1 MNVSGAPDELPIGT
15 RPIARISVAGVRA
28 NPGRFASLT
37 FAVFIGVLFIAATLT
52 ITDTVQAG
60 FRSLF
65 SNAYRSVS
73 VVVREQSDVVRQNQ
87 TFRGRIDAKL
97 TATAQSAPN
106 VEAAEPRVFGYA
118 YVVSALGKVP
128 ENITSDTA
136 GSPIAENWIGDESL
150 NPYTLVEGTKPSKP
164 GEVVIDRGT
173 ARSLEI
179 AVGESVS
186 VISKDGATPGRVVG
200 VVRFGSVDSPGAVP
214 VVLFTLDDAQEMLGE
229 SGRIDAVLIRAKSGV
244 GDQALATSLQKLLP
258 KGVEA
263 VTGKTVTKESE
274 NQVANG
280 LRFIT
285 AFLLIFA
292 VLSLIVGAFIIANT
306 FAISI
311 SQRTRELALLRAIG
325 ASRGQ
330 IGRMMLGEALTM
342 AIVGSV
348 LGLLGG
354 IALAAGLK
362 SILRATGVDLPPSPV
377 VVRPVTIAWSL
388 GIGLMVTIGA
398 AATPAWRAARISP
411 VAAMRDSEFEP
422 PPLVRRTVLGLAVT
436 IIGALIM
443 RSGANLPSLPRTGQG
458 AALLLVG
465 SILLAPAFGTLLRAL
480 ISPVRRIFGTT
491 SGLAVRNTTRNP
503 RRTASTALALSLG
516 SAVACFAVILN
527 ASLQASLSTAVGGG
541 LRGDL
546 VVRSGAFGNGGLPIS
561 LADSIGK
568 LPTVEAAS
576 GLRYG
581 FATVD
586 GPKRKAKR
594 PSAVSRSGGRPIAS
608 LNPKSADRLLD
619 FGREKGTFADLG
631 TKAASAAAADVAGGG
646 GGGTEAPS
654 NIALS
659 RRELDDHGW
668 KVGDTI
674 KLTFPGK
681 PGVPFRIS
689 TVYTQGIAFDFA
701 IANED
706 YERYV
711 PDVFD
716 FVVYV
721 AAKPGVSIDALR
733 NELVS
738 LAKDYPT
745 AKIEDPKQYVA
756 RLTGS
761 LDQLLS
767 LILGL
772 LVLVVVVAVLGIAI
786 TLSLSVVERVR
797 EIGLLRTLGMQRSQ
811 VRSMLRSEAILISL
825 FAVTI
830 GVVLGTVVSQ
840 SLLKALRDEGLSKFV
855 FPPVGVA
862 SLALLA
868 AVAGLIASLAPGRR
882 AANLPMLSAL
892 SGLHE
897 APAGPI
903 VASVSGSRFKR
914 AVRIGMVGALIAAV
928 AGFAAG
934 RATAPQASKPDPSGT
949 KLNASNTTITSGSLD
964 AQAGAGALT
973 GIAKQPGNNASDAA
987 AATLA
992 ATGAGTAAVLD
1003 TPDGLVGGTGTDALE
1018 VSNLPY
1024 KVPATPGDAEPGRL
1038 LSAASITAPTGLKAW
1053 RVLYD
1058 STIRDGQPTIV
1069 SGLVFA
1075 PDRPAP
1081 QGGWPVVSFAHPTT
1095 GIADRCAPSR
1105 NVGILENTVATLVGQ
1120 LNMVAVASDYP
1131 GLGTSGTHPFLD
1143 GISAGRSVLDI
1154 ATAASSIDGLK
1165 LAPATILWGHSQGG
1179 HAALWAGSQAPTYA
1193 PSLEIRGVL
1202 AGAPPSQLRTLVD
1215 GLEKTPDRGYASLI
1229 AKGLQSVNPS
1239 LQLDDVLS
1247 ARGIELTKQL
1257 DEKCSSEVNESAQ
1270 RDTVRAAEPLPAA
1283 WLEALDADEPGRRKI
1298 NAPILLIHG
1307 EADELVPVSSSKTL
1321 QDQLVALGSSVE
1333 RKTYPGAGHADVVL
1347 TSLTDS
1353 IAWIAKQSATPGA
1366 TEEPVAAVKDANT
1379 GGGNAVASKQ
1389 WPGAS
1394 GLLKAALDR
1403 GQKKPL
1409 VIAHAGGDLE
1419 APHSTL
1425 YAFKRAVDLGA
1436 DVLELDVRLAK
1447 DGVVIVQHDP
1457 LLDRTAGENGPAV
1470 DRTAAELAKIDNAHW
1485 FTGGCWDCRTSGKT
1499 PPLRGVRTGKVKPPA
1514 GYKPEDF
1521 GIATLQEVLTQF
1533 PNQVI
1538 DVEIKTDGP
1547 DGGKEVATALA
1558 KLLMADPKPD
1568 RFIVVS
1574 FDDSALVTFRKAAP
1588 SIATS
1593 PGIDEITKY
1602 VLAGLPLAATPVLQI
1617 PPDAQG
1623 LKLLTPELQARAKTE
1638 GIALWVWPIDPAT
1651 DTKDDYNEILAFEPN
1666 GIIVGRPADFVEVLK
1681 ARKP

>member
-1 MNVSGAPDELPIGT
+1 VSR
-15 RPIARISVAGVRA
+15 RPIARISIAGVRA
-28 NPGRFASLT
+28 NAGRFASLT

-52 ITDTVQAG
+52 ITDTVKAG
-60 FRSLF
+60 FGSLF

-97 TATAQSAPN
+97 ATTARLAPGVAAAQ
-106 VEAAEPRVFGYA
+106 PRISGYA
-118 YVVSALGKVP
+118 YVVSALGEAP
-128 ENITSDTA
+128 ENISSDTSGA
-136 GSPIAENWIGDESL
+136 PIAENWIDDASL
-150 NPYTLVEGTKPSKP
+150 NPYSLVEGKKPTQS
-164 GEVVIDRGT
+164 GDVVIDRGT
-173 ARSLEI
+173 AKSSAI
-179 AVGESVS
+179 SVGENIS

-200 VVRFGSVDSPGAVP
+200 IVRFGSVDSPGAVP
-214 VVLFTLDDAQEMLGE
+214 VVLFPLGDAQKLLGE
-229 SGRIDAVLIRAKSGV
+229 AGRIDAVLLRAKPGV
-244 GDQALATSLQKLLP
+244 SDKTLASAVQKLLP
-258 KGVEA
+258 KGIEA
-263 VTGKTVTKESE
+263 VTGKAVTKESE

-330 IGRMMLGEALTM
+330 IGRMMLGEALVM
-342 AIVGSV
+342 SVVGSV
-348 LGLLGG
+348 TGLLGG

-377 VVRPVTIAWSL
+377 VVRPATVAWIS
-388 GIGLMVTIGA
+388 A
-398 AATPAWRAARISP
+398 PAWRAARISP

-422 PPLVRRTVLGLAVT
+422 PPLLRRTLFGFVVT
-436 IIGALIM
+436 VAGALIM

-458 AALLLVG
+458 AALLLIG
-465 SILLAPAFGTLLRAL
+465 SILLAPAFGTLLRVL
-480 ISPVRRIFGTT
+480 ISPVRKIFGTT

-546 VVRSGAFGNGGLPIS
+546 VVRSGAFGNGGLPAS
-561 LADSIGK
+561 LASSIAK

-581 FATVD
+581 FATVE
-586 GPKRKAKR
+586 GPKRKPKR

-608 LNPKSADRLLD
+608 FDPKSADRLLD
-619 FGREKGTFADLG
+619 FGNEKGTFADLATHSAG
-631 TKAASAAAADVAGGG
+631 T
-646 GGGTEAPS
+646 PS

-659 RRELDDHGW
+659 RREVDDHGW

-674 KLTFPGK
+674 MLTFPGK
-681 PGVPFRIS
+681 PAAPFRIS
-689 TVYTQGIAFDFA
+689 TVYSQGIAFDFA

-721 AAKPGVSIDALR
+721 AAKPGVAIDSLR
-733 NELVS
+733 TQIGELTTP
-738 LAKDYPT
+738 YPT

-797 EIGLLRTLGMQRSQ
+797 ETGLLRTLGMQRSQ
-811 VRSMLRSEAILISL
+811 IRSMLRSEAILISL

-830 GVVLGTVVSQ
+830 GVLLGTAVSR
-840 SLLKALRDEGLSKFV
+840 SLLEALRDEGLSKFV

-868 AVAGLIASLAPGRR
+868 AIAGLIASLAPARR
-882 AANLPMLSAL
+882 AARLPMLSAL

-897 APAGPI
+897 SPTNAIQAP
-903 VASVSGSRFKR
+903 VSHRRFQTTIR
-914 AVRIGMVGALIAAV
+914 LGLIGALV
-928 AGFAAG
+928 AGIGGFALG
-934 RATAPQASKPDPSGT
+934 RNSAPQAVSERPREMVASKP
-949 KLNASNTTITSGSLD
+949 SNGTSG
-964 AQAGAGALT
+964 AP
-973 GIAKQPGNNASDAA
+973 QPSAPSSSADQE
-987 AATLA
+987 T
-992 ATGAGTAAVLD
+992 TTV
-1003 TPDGLVGGTGTDALE
+1003 DGLVGGTGPDAKT
-1018 VSNLPY
+1018 VSNAPY
-1024 KVPATPGDAEPGRL
+1024 AVPPTPQGDDQQKPGHL
-1038 LSAASITAPTGLKAW
+1038 VSAVSINAPTGMKAW
-1053 RVLYD
+1053 RVLFT
-1058 STIRDGQPTIV
+1058 STLRDRQPAVV

-1081 QGGWPVVSFAHPTT
+1081 AGGWPVVSFAHPTT
-1095 GIADRCAPSR
+1095 GLADRCAPSR
-1105 NVGILENTVATLVGQ
+1105 NVGVLENTVATLAGQ
-1120 LNMVAVASDYP
+1120 LNMAVVASDYP
-1131 GLGTSGTHPFLD
+1131 GLGTSGPHPFLD
-1143 GISAGRSVLDI
+1143 GISSGRSVLDI
-1154 ATAASSIDGLK
+1154 ALAATTIDGLR
-1165 LAPATILWGHSQGG
+1165 LAPATTIWGHSQGG
-1179 HAALWAGSQAPTYA
+1179 HAALWAASQAPTYA
-1193 PSLEIRGVL
+1193 PSLEIRGVV

-1215 GLEKTPDRGYASLI
+1215 GLERTPDRGYASLI

-1239 LQLDDVLS
+1239 LQLTNVLS

-1257 DEKCSSEVNESAQ
+1257 DAKCSGEVNASAQ
-1270 RDTVRAAEPLPAA
+1270 RDTIRAANPLPPD
-1283 WLEALDADEPGRRKI
+1283 WLSALDANEPGLTKI
-1298 NAPILLIHG
+1298 NAPVLLIHG
-1307 EADELVPVSSSKTL
+1307 EVDELVPVSSSKRL

-1333 RKTYPGAGHADVVL
+1333 RKVYPGAGHADVVL
-1347 TSLTDS
+1347 TSLTDT
-1353 IAWIAKQSATPGA
+1353 IAWISKQSPASTDASITPQPNLETTTIPASATGSVSSAPL
-1366 TEEPVAAVKDANT
+1366 
-1379 GGGNAVASKQ
+1379 

-1394 GLLKAALDR
+1394 GILKQALTQGVQR
-1403 GQKKPL
+1403 PL

-1419 APHSTL
+1419 APHSTM
-1425 YAFKRAVDLGA
+1425 YGFKRADALGA
-1436 DVLELDVRLAK
+1436 DVLEMDVRLSR
-1447 DGVVIVQHDP
+1447 DGVLIIQHDP
-1457 LLDRTAGENGPAV
+1457 LLDRTTKETGPAV
-1470 DRTAAELAKIDNAHW
+1470 EQSAAELAKLDNAYW
-1485 FTGGCWDCRTSGKT
+1485 FTGGCWDCRSSGKV
-1499 PPLRGVRTGKVKPPA
+1499 PPFRGVRTGQQKPPT
-1514 GYKPEDF
+1514 GYTSDDF
-1521 GIATLQEVLTQF
+1521 GISTLDAVLREF
-1533 PNQVI
+1533 PNKVI
-1538 DVEIKTDGP
+1538 DIEIKSDGP
-1547 DGGKEVATALA
+1547 DSGQEVATALA
-1558 KLLMADPKPD
+1558 KRLLDDPRPD

-1574 FDDSALVTFRKAAP
+1574 FDDKALTTFRSAAP
-1588 SIATS
+1588 NVATS
-1593 PGIDEITKY
+1593 PGIDEMTRY
-1602 VLAGLPLAATPVLQI
+1602 VLAGQPIANTPVLQI

-1623 LKLLTPELQARAKTE
+1623 LKLLTPELQRRAKAE
-1638 GIALWVWPIDPAT
+1638 GIALWIWPTDPAT
-1651 DTKDDYNEILAFEPN
+1651 DTKADYVKLLAYQPN
-1666 GIIVGRPADFVEVLK
+1666 GIIAGRPSELIELLGP
-1681 ARKP
+1681 R